1 MLEERLLLV
10 PEDRLLPED
19 RTLELPEL
27 LEEVLPEERTVLL
40 PVERAVLPVELE
52 ERALEAT
59 RDEPWTVEVRVRELE
74 AALREEAVAL
84 RETELRVELLRATL
98 LRVAPPP

>member
-1 MLEERLLLV
+1 ML
-10 PEDRLLPED
+10 EDRLLPED

-40 PVERAVLPVELE
+40 PVERAVLPVERAVLPVELE

-59 RDEPWTVEVRVRELE
+59 RDEPWTVVVRVRELE